1 MPLGHGRATCKRR
14 GTVPQADVEERTS
27 SIRPDERPSF
37 SVRKKI
43 LLQRTRPDLT

>member
-1 MPLGHGRATCKRR
+1 MPLGHGRATCR